1 MSFCLTCE
9 FHSSSIFDF
18 PRGER
23 EIYVDFEAPNLALR
37 PSCSSWSWWSSSSSS
52 FPSILFAESASLLS
66 AHWLPSDHSSS
77 LSWWGCCSVQ
87 PDRWKKWRLV
97 SHFEM
102 HFRDLA
108 PSAVNVTCLKN
119 WITSKNHSG
128 VNIRPSWPRSDSRA
142 AVGDV
147 KAPPATLGTLW
158 EPSGNPLGTLW
169 GNSFDQYKFRFYI
182 YWYVYMSAFNRYKTC
197 R

>member
-1 MSFCLTCE
+1 MYSTECDLTGTSKLIFVDLLLNNSHSLMLLLCFFSSRWAVGPNGIQIVKRMSYHAEQKTNTGT
-9 FHSSSIFDF
+9 D
-18 PRGER
+18 
-23 EIYVDFEAPNLALR
+23 
-37 PSCSSWSWWSSSSSS
+37 SWW
-52 FPSILFAESASLLS
+52 
-66 AHWLPSDHSSS
+66 W
-77 LSWWGCCSVQ
+77 CCSVQ

-158 EPSGNPLGTLW
+158 EPFGNPLGTLWGPFGNPLGTLW
-169 GNSFDQYKFRFYI
+169 GNSFDHSSHSSLQANYFLLKPL
-182 YWYVYMSAFNRYKTC
+182 N
-197 R
+197 

>member
-1 MSFCLTCE
+1 MSVEL
-9 FHSSSIFDF
+9 IW
-18 PRGER
+18 
-23 EIYVDFEAPNLALR
+23 AL
-37 PSCSSWSWWSSSSSS
+37 
-52 FPSILFAESASLLS
+52 
-66 AHWLPSDHSSS
+66 WLPLGYHVRKFVKSAATTLYPLMVERSSYMPP
-77 LSWWGCCSVQ
+77 LLFNVCICPKLWWWCCSVQ

-158 EPSGNPLGTLW
+158 EPFGSPLGTLWEPFGNPLGTL
-169 GNSFDQYKFRFYI
+169 
-182 YWYVYMSAFNRYKTC
+182 
-197 R
+197 

>member
-1 MSFCLTCE
+1 
-9 FHSSSIFDF
+9 
-18 PRGER
+18 
-23 EIYVDFEAPNLALR
+23 
-37 PSCSSWSWWSSSSSS
+37 
-52 FPSILFAESASLLS
+52 
-66 AHWLPSDHSSS
+66 
-77 LSWWGCCSVQ
+77 
-87 PDRWKKWRLV
+87 
-97 SHFEM
+97 M

-158 EPSGNPLGTLW
+158 EPFEETVLITAPTLACKLIISSPNPWIKDVRPPVVFLYPSPPLLFSCI
-169 GNSFDQYKFRFYI
+169 N
-182 YWYVYMSAFNRYKTC
+182 TC
-197 R
+197 RICITFTPGFITSYQSIISLYMWNYLHFYLSIYISLYNLSMYLYIFVLSIYFLTSY